1 MKPIQ
6 ITDDI
11 IPLAQFKAQAS
22 QFLLQLHR
30 EHRPMVITQNGRAAA
45 VLLAPQ
51 DFDHLNE
58 RERFLAAVREG
69 LADEEAGRLIDDN
82 ELTTQLDEEF
92 GPEA

>member
-6 ITDDI
+6 IADDI

-22 QFLLQLHR
+22 QFLLQLRR
-30 EHRPMVITQNGRAAA
+30 EHRPMVITQNDRAVA

-69 LADEEAGRLIDDN
+69 LADEEAGRPGRRCHA
-82 ELTTQLDEEF
+82 F
-92 GPEA
+92 R